1 MGARDATSASTSV
14 RLEARVS
21 ASRDGALPSD
31 LLDASCS
38 RRGDLRARGT
48 RGEAPEPVHED
59 RAARVASSTRERAAL
74 EVKHRAASRGRPRRE
89 SGLEHE
95 GRMQC
100 TEWPCGARAPL
111 PSDASSLLLMTRPS
125 TPGRSEGRYE
135 HPDPA
140 VAPNAMLAR
149 LDVCHVRGAKLTVAS
164 HGSARRD
171 VRLDV
176 CAVGGASQRVP

>member
-1 MGARDATSASTSV
+1 
-14 RLEARVS
+14 
-21 ASRDGALPSD
+21 
-31 LLDASCS
+31 
-38 RRGDLRARGT
+38 
-48 RGEAPEPVHED
+48 
-59 RAARVASSTRERAAL
+59 
-74 EVKHRAASRGRPRRE
+74 
-89 SGLEHE
+89 
-95 GRMQC
+95 
-100 TEWPCGARAPL
+100 
-111 PSDASSLLLMTRPS
+111 MTRPS

-149 LDVCHVRGAKLTVAS
+149 LTIASHGSARRDVRLDVCRVLGANLTVAS